1 MVVFMIVG
9 KNEPIFE
16 IELSRSG
23 VNEVSDELAYL
34 HQFVLFSS
42 LDVIHSAM
50 WTNPATYVSP
60 RVYIFHLEIHTIV
73 YLLPS
78 HMYSPG
84 FLKLWTNSTLSW
96 YLLT

>member
-16 IELSRSG
+16 IELSKAG
-23 VNEVSDELAYL
+23 VSDVSDELTYL

-50 WTNPATYVSP
+50 WSNPAT
-60 RVYIFHLEIHTIV
+60 
-73 YLLPS
+73 
-78 HMYSPG
+78 
-84 FLKLWTNSTLSW
+84 
-96 YLLT
+96 